1 MLRRDDAWLRQH
13 HALLR
18 ELADLRK
25 IHVEL
30 GHIQRLLRLRRRL
43 LDQKYNANQPR
54 VPAGNPDGGQW
65 TSGGG
70 GGHSLGGRLGSE
82 AARGRDSEGLFRIG
96 PDDPRP
102 AGVRLAGDVPEGS
115 GSNPD
120 PPRIPTKRP
129 DTREERMRFAREV
142 VAWVKVVGRYTPIV
156 SIYFEALDQAQHIAW
171 LTQAAKSAND
181 PPETL
186 EVLQQRAALPT
197 QAGYHTHHV
206 VEQHDDNVALFG
218 DAKLQHSEN
227 KVRIPILRH
236 IDITSWYNTQNPE
249 FGGLSPRDYLRGKE
263 WDEQRRVGIRVLQRA
278 GVLVE

>member
-1 MLRRDDAWLRQH
+1 MLWPDDAWLRQH

-18 ELADLRK
+18 ELADLRR

-70 GGHSLGGRLGSE
+70 GHSLGGRLGSE
-82 AARGRDSEGLFRIG
+82 AARSREGEGLFRIG

-102 AGVRLAGDVPEGS
+102 TGVRLAGDVPEGS

-129 DTREERMRFAREV
+129 DTREERMLFLRD
-142 VAWVKVVGRYTPIV
+142 VADWVRVVGRYAPVV
-156 SIYFEALDQAQHIAW
+156 SIFFEAPDQAQHIAW

-186 EVLQQRAALPT
+186 EVLQQRATEDSQP
-197 QAGYHTHHV
+197 GYHNHHIV
-206 VEQHDDNVALFG
+206 GQHWQNRQKFG
-218 DAKLQHSEN
+218 DGPVQSREN
-227 KVRIPILRH
+227 IVRIPVLKH
-236 IDITSWYNTQNPE
+236 IEITRWYSTQNSRY
-249 FGGLSPRDYLRGKE
+249 GGMTSRDYLRGRE
-263 WDEQRRVGIRVLQRA
+263 WDEQTEVGLEVLREH
-278 GVLVE
+278 GVLK